1 MFVGPGEKVY
11 GGMIVGEHAK
21 SDDIE
26 VNVCKKKNLTNTR
39 SSGADEALRLTP
51 PKELSL
57 EQALDYIDTDELLEV
72 TPENLLIS
80 KKILDGK
87 ERYRA
92 KRNAANAEKS

>member
-57 EQALDYIDTDELLEV
+57 EQALV
-72 TPENLLIS
+72 
-80 KKILDGK
+80 KK
-87 ERYRA
+87 ECQ
-92 KRNAANAEKS
+92 S